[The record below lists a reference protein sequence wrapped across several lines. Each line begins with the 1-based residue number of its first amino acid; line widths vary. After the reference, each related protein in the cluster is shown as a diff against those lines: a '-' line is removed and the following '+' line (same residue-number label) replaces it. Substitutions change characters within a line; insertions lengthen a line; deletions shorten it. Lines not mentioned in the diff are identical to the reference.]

1 MGVVS
6 AAKLLPPS
14 RGSEATLRLGAGQG
28 QGQVGGKAKGDA
40 MTIWCLGSINAD
52 YIYTVPH
59 LPAPGETLPATGMT
73 RMLGGK
79 GANQSVAAARAGA
92 QVRHVGAVGPDGD
105 WVLDALAGY
114 GVDVG
119 ACVRL
124 PDRPTGHALVFV
136 EPGGENSIVLFPSAN
151 RALSPALPR
160 TWAFLLSPGDTVMLQ
175 NETDLGAEVAAQ
187 ARAAGARVVYS
198 AAPFDAE
205 ATRAMLPHIDLL
217 ILNAVEAAQLAEAL
231 GIPAE
236 DLPVPELLVTLGA
249 DGARYRDTRDIW
261 EVAAPPVTPVDTTG
275 AGDTFAGWF
284 CAARDRG
291 LAVEDALAEAAQ
303 AAALQVTRPGTA
315 QAIPGLEEVRA
326 AL

>member
-1 MGVVS
+1 
-6 AAKLLPPS
+6 
-14 RGSEATLRLGAGQG
+14 
-28 QGQVGGKAKGDA
+28 

-52 YIYTVPH
+52 YVYTVPH

-92 QVRHVGAVGPDGD
+92 SVRHVGAVGPDGD
-105 WVLDALAGY
+105 WVLEALSGY
-114 GVDVG
+114 GVDTG

-124 PDRPTGHALVFV
+124 PDIPTGHALIFV
-136 EPGGENSIVLFPSAN
+136 EPGGENAIVLCPGAN
-151 RALSPALPR
+151 RALAPALPR
-160 TWAFLLSPGDTVMLQ
+160 TWTYLLSPGDTVMLQ
-175 NETDLGAEVAAQ
+175 NETDLDAGVAAQ

-205 ATRAMLPHIDLL
+205 ATRAMLPQTDLL

-231 GIPAE
+231 GTPA
-236 DLPVPELLVTLGA
+236 DALPVPELLVTLGA
-249 DGARYRDTRDIW
+249 QGARFRDIDGVI
-261 EVAAPPVTPVDTTG
+261 EVPAPRVTPVDTTG

-291 LAVEDALAEAAQ
+291 LPIPDALREAAQ
-303 AAALQVTRPGTA
+303 AAAIQVTRPGTA
-315 QAIPGLEEVRA
+315 QAIPDLEEVRA
-326 AL
+326 ALS